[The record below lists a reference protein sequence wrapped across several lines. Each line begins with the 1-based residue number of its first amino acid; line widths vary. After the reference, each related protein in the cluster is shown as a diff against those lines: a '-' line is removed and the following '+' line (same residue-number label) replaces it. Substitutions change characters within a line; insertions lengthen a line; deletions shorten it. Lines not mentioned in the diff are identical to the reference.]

1 MMKPAK
7 KNPRNPNIQM
17 VLIWFC
23 LILLPPLNTHG
34 ATTVTDTIPPPP
46 PDFPATIS
54 GLDELCQGTTAQY
67 FADIP
72 IDCQT
77 QWLVDGV
84 VQTSASD
91 TLEMQ
96 WTTPGIHMLELKA
109 VCDTLTTSLDTPQVT
124 VIPIPQQPSPI
135 MGNSEV
141 CLFAPEVYTTQTG
154 DGETCQWFIDGE
166 LQSTMTNVISYVWNT
181 TGNHLIEVLAT
192 NTCGTSDA
200 ASLPVGV
207 FEMPSVDLGNDT
219 TILEGQ
225 VLVLDAGNPGCNYLW
240 STGATTQTIT
250 VTQSGLYEVQVSNG
264 CGEVS
269 DEIQV
274 QVIVG
279 KEEIKGQ
286 EDLVIKISGRRC
298 EISIDRDAIK
308 LVRVFDGSGILITET
323 INQGVTL
330 PHAGVFILQLTT
342 TDGRLFSRKLAITE

>member
-7 KNPRNPNIQM
+7 KTLRTRNIQM

-23 LILLPPLNTHG
+23 LVVLPPLNMQG
-34 ATTVTDTIPPPP
+34 ATIVTDTIPPPP
-46 PDFPATIS
+46 PDFPAAIS

-96 WTTPGIHMLELKA
+96 WTTPGIHMLELEA
-109 VCDTLTTSLDTPQVT
+109 VCDTLTTSLDTLQVT

-141 CLFAPEVYTTQTG
+141 CLFAPEVYTTQIG
-154 DGETCQWFIDGE
+154 DGETCQWFVDGE

-192 NTCGTSDA
+192 NTCGTSGA
-200 ASLPVGV
+200 TTLPVDV
-207 FEMPSVDLGNDT
+207 YEMPLVELGNDT

-250 VTQSGLYEVQVSNG
+250 ITQSGWYEVHVSNG
-264 CGEVS
+264 CGETS
-269 DEIQV
+269 DGIQV
-274 QVIVG
+274 QVVVG
-279 KEEIKGQ
+279 EEENMVQNGMVVK
-286 EDLVIKISGRRC
+286 VSGRRC
-298 EISIDRDAIK
+298 EISVDRDAIK

-323 INQGVTL
+323 SSQEVTL
-330 PHAGVFILQLTT
+330 PHAGVFILRLTT
-342 TDGRLFSRKLAITE
+342 IDGRVFSRKLAITE